1 MARRGWVVSKLPLR
15 EEPEVHFMPMPPER
29 WEQAGGLASIFHD
42 EYADYSGDDCTYE
55 SDGGSFYIRA
65 TPSGNITVWWKA

>member
-29 WEQAGGLASIFHD
+29 WEQAGGLASIFHRN
-42 EYADYSGDDCTYE
+42 YADYPGADFTYNRGDDVY
-55 SDGGSFYIRA
+55 YIRA
-65 TPSGNITVWWKA
+65 TPSGNITVWWQG